1 MFSFFMYCCKERCAA
16 ITIGVLSVLFA
27 LTSAATI
34 YLTHRL
40 KTESY
45 VWDLQQD
52 PLIQD
57 RGYSD

>member
-1 MFSFFMYCCKERCAA
+1 MFSFCMYCCKERCAA
-16 ITIGVLSVLFA
+16 IAISIFSVLFA

-45 VWDLQQD
+45 VWDLQED
-52 PLIQD
+52 PLI
-57 RGYSD
+57 

>member
-1 MFSFFMYCCKERCAA
+1 MYCCKERCAA

-45 VWDLQQD
+45 VWELQQD